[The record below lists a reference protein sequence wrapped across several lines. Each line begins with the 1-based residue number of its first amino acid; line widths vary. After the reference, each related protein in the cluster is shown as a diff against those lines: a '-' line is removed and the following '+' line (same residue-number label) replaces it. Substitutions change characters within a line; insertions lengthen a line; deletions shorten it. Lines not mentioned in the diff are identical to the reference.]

1 MRRFIV
7 AGTAIAALAVPAVS
21 LVAPSVALLT
31 DIEAGDV
38 GVMLRGDEGWRMMER
53 RRVLGN
59 VRTLKRSKGR

>member
-1 MRRFIV
+1 V
-7 AGTAIAALAVPAVS
+7 
-21 LVAPSVALLT
+21 LLT